1 MPAWA
6 RERAPHGA
14 GKGADM
20 ADQGDE
26 TTATDPEN
34 ATAGTAAQQ
43 PREPGRDW
51 KAEYDKLLEQS
62 RKWEGRAKSNAEKAK
77 AYDEAQ
83 AKSMTDAER
92 ADRAE
97 KRAEDAEAKL
107 AAYEKA
113 AERTAIVSEV
123 SEAKG
128 VDAELL
134 ARMSGDSRE
143 EVEANADFIAE
154 RMAGA
159 SIYPSVSDGGRTAA
173 SPITREEIE
182 AIRDPRERVRMRA
195 KHIDLYR

>member
-1 MPAWA
+1 
-6 RERAPHGA
+6 
-14 GKGADM
+14 M

-26 TTATDPEN
+26 TTATDPKD